1 MNVRAGATTVIV
13 LVAAQAFVGI
23 RLDAQQ
29 HLLIPALAN
38 ATHPSDLDFQAAECD
53 IAANGQTLEC
63 QFQQVFLT
71 AASFDADTCLIT
83 TNRYALTLQKQT
95 DLAWATTHGPNGE
108 CGVTVVTTLKNDG
121 GAMWAMEIRTT
132 VTKQNSAP
140 ACRSLENA
148 TETLSWRNTRRS
160 LPCKFVQPGA
170 MSR

>member
-1 MNVRAGATTVIV
+1 VFVIAAA
-13 LVAAQAFVGI
+13 LVSVP
-23 RLDAQQ
+23 LDAQQ

-53 IAANGQTLEC
+53 IAPNGQTMEC

-71 AASFDADTCLIT
+71 PASFDAQTCLIT

-95 DLAWATTHGPNGE
+95 GLEWSTTEGPTGE

-121 GAMWAMEIRTT
+121 GAMWAMDVRTT
-132 VTKQNSAP
+132 VTKKDGAP
-140 ACRSLENA
+140 ACRSMENA
-148 TETLSWRNTRRS
+148 TETLSWRNTRRT
-160 LPCKFVQPGA
+160 LPCTFVQPGA